1 MSDGITE
8 ARRGTYFLDRS
19 ESQEE
24 RERRYNEEMERL
36 KQKRIEVVKM
46 IQAETDLEKAQDIL
60 LKFLYNPRP

>member
-19 ESQEE
+19 ESPEE
-24 RERRYNEEMERL
+24 REKRYNEEMERL

>member
-24 RERRYNEEMERL
+24 REKRYNEELERL

>member
-19 ESQEE
+19 ESPEE

>member
-24 RERRYNEEMERL
+24 REKRYNEEMERL

-60 LKFLYNPRP
+60 LKFLYNTRP

>member
-19 ESQEE
+19 ETQEE
-24 RERRYNEEMERL
+24 REKRYKDELERA
-36 KQKRIEVVKM
+36 KQKRVEVVKK
-46 IQAETDLEKAQDIL
+46 IQGETDIEKAQDIL

>member
-24 RERRYNEEMERL
+24 REKRYNEEMERL

>member
-24 RERRYNEEMERL
+24 REKRYNEEMERL

-60 LKFLYNPRP
+60 LKFLYNLRP